1 MLEYFLDTDINNAI
15 NGRITSVIIIV
26 LDRYYIVYTHTNTH
40 RYTRSAIR
48 PSDCLTWLELHF
60 GLM

>member
-26 LDRYYIVYTHTNTH
+26 LDRYYIVYTHTHTLALQLGQATVRLGSNCIL
-40 RYTRSAIR
+40 A
-48 PSDCLTWLELHF
+48 
-60 GLM
+60 